1 MKRAIMKY
9 AASALG
15 IAAMLAPAVEVYAAP
30 AIEKDGD
37 KYYYQEDGETVK
49 TASGLKNVDGKWY
62 YIEDGEWISDKYG
75 FVEHNN
81 NKFLIANGVVAD
93 KADGIQQDPDDT
105 KTWYF
110 CSAGQAQL
118 NYSGMAEYDNAWFLL
133 KKGVLD
139 TSVSDFV
146 EYDGGLFFIA
156 AGRLVKEQNGLAMD
170 PDDPTSWYYCANGQ
184 AQTDYTG
191 LASYDGE
198 WFYIV
203 DGKQAIDYT
212 GEVEYDGASFYVV
225 NGMVGEKP
233 APTPTATPTP
243 TPTAAP
249 TPTPSQGKTYSRW
262 RQTTR
267 KYFEK
272 GELVEVTRYEYVS
285 ANSGTRS
292 GSKVYDA
299 DNNLKSYTVI
309 TRDGGATT
317 TKYFNAD
324 GTLDRY
330 TVDQSNDKGY
340 TYSYYNSDGV
350 LYNFEKYEYFETP
363 SGTTSLQVEGA
374 IQNEAK
380 DAMIGKTVYEYDSLG
395 HRVKETDTYT
405 SVNKA
410 DSETVYQY
418 NSDFTAAEVLVDGVK
433 ARHEEYDSEGALLR
447 QERYN
452 ADGTMKDYYTFTYNE
467 KHEESSRMWYNA
479 DGSLKY
485 GYKYS
490 YSYNSDGKIQEET
503 STRVNSDGTEKLSGR
518 YVYTY
523 DKNGN
528 RSAYI
533 RYGSD
538 DKESARYEYEY
549 EKYTYTK

>member
-9 AASALG
+9 VVSALG
-15 IAAMLAPAVEVYAAP
+15 IASMLAPAAEAYAAQP
-30 AIEKDGD
+30 AD
-37 KYYYQEDGETVK
+37 
-49 TASGLKNVDGKWY
+49 SLKNEDGKWY
-62 YIEDGEWISDKYG
+62 YYEGDEWISDKYG
-75 FVEHNN
+75 FVDHNN
-81 NKFLIANGVVAD
+81 SKFLVANGVVAD
-93 KADGIQQDPDDT
+93 TANGIQQDPDDT

-110 CSAGQAQL
+110 CSQGQVQL
-118 NYSGMAEYDNAWFLL
+118 DYSGLAEYDNAWFLL
-133 KKGVLD
+133 KNGVLD
-139 TSVSDFV
+139 TTVNDFV

-170 PDDPTSWYYCANGQ
+170 PDDPTSWYYCSQGQ

-191 LASYDGE
+191 LAAYDGE
-198 WFYIV
+198 WFYII

-212 GEVEYDGASFYVV
+212 GEVEYDGASFYVM

-233 APTPTATPTP
+233 AEPIPTAEPTPTAT
-243 TPTAAP
+243 P

-267 KYFEK
+267 KYFEN
-272 GELVEVTRYEYVS
+272 GELVEITKYEYVN

-292 GSKVYDA
+292 GSKVYDGN
-299 DNNLKSYTVI
+299 NNLKSYTVI
-309 TRDGGATT
+309 SRDGGDTT

-330 TVDQSNDKGY
+330 TVDQENDNGY
-340 TYSYYNSDGV
+340 TYSYYNGNDV
-350 LYNFEKYEYFETP
+350 LYDYEKYEYVNTP
-363 SGTTSLQVEGA
+363 SGKTSLQMESA
-374 IQNEAK
+374 ILNSSK
-380 DAMIGKTVYEYDSLG
+380 KVMIGKTVYEYDSLG
-395 HRVKETDTYT
+395 HRMKETDTYT
-405 SVNKA
+405 DGSKETSVT
-410 DSETVYQY
+410 EYQY
-418 NSDFTAAEVLVDGVK
+418 NSDFTSADILVNGVK
-433 ARHEEYDSEGALLR
+433 TRHEEYDSEGALLR

-452 ADGTMKDYYTFTYNE
+452 TDGTMKDYYTYTYNE

-479 DGSLKY
+479 DGSLNY
-485 GYKYS
+485 GFKYS
-490 YSYNSDGKIQEET
+490 YSYNSDGKIAEET
-503 STRVNSDGTEKLSGR
+503 SIRVNSDGTEQLSGR

-549 EKYTYTK
+549 EKYTYTR